1 MIIVCPACQTKYAVP
16 ADAISAE
23 GRPVRCTECGH
34 SWKQMPLNKVADL
47 SQVTPAPSGPAPMP
61 QGSNLPVHANAPV
74 SAGLKYNAVAMLVAA
89 AFISFFGFQTVL
101 ETKFPFISSIYGAVG
116 LHRADSMAIKDI
128 TASFTRT
135 DNKLKMT
142 FQGRLAN
149 ESGTENRFASPIQIR
164 VLSEGGN
171 VMGMLKYAPENVKML
186 EPGEEV
192 HIETT
197 LGGLSGNTRTVLL
210 EYGNW
215 LERLFY

>member
-61 QGSNLPVHANAPV
+61 KGSNLPVHASAPV
-74 SAGLKYNAVAMLVAA
+74 PTGLKYNAVAMLVAA
-89 AFISFFGFQTVL
+89 AFISFFSFQTVL
-101 ETKFPFISSIYGAVG
+101 EAKLPFTGSVYRALG
-116 LHRADSMAIKDI
+116 LYRADNVALKDI
-128 TASFTRT
+128 TASFTRI

-149 ESGTENRFASPIQIR
+149 ESGAETRYVSPIQIR

-171 VMGMLKYAPENVKML
+171 VMGTLDYTPENTKSL
-186 EPGEEV
+186 EAGEEV

-197 LGGLSGNTRTVLL
+197 LGGMSGNTRTVLL

>member
-47 SQVTPAPSGPAPMP
+47 SQVTPAPSGPTPMP
-61 QGSNLPVHANAPV
+61 KGSNLPVHASAPV
-74 SAGLKYNAVAMLVAA
+74 PAALKYNALAMLLAA
-89 AFISFFGFQTVL
+89 AAISFFSFQTVL
-101 ETKFPFISSIYGAVG
+101 EAKFPFTGSIYRAMG
-116 LHRADSMAIKDI
+116 LYRADHVAIKDI

-149 ESGTENRFASPIQIR
+149 ESGAEIRYVSPIQIR

-171 VMGMLKYAPENVKML
+171 VMGTLNYAPENTKSL

-197 LGGLSGNTRTVLL
+197 LGGMSGNTRTVLL